1 MVAVKLNTLIISLF
15 VQGNSLNSWITFGAH
30 LDGIYASTLVLF
42 YPLYTWLQ
50 FSMWKTQSGWSML
63 FIYNFVAVVLRM
75 LSFGYDYHWSQLDS
89 HFDQEKH
96 VMRCSLCKLGKT
108 CYVVR
113 QVDCVAPTIHF
124 NVVLLLRYLF
134 LT

>member
-1 MVAVKLNTLIISLF
+1 
-15 VQGNSLNSWITFGAH
+15 
-30 LDGIYASTLVLF
+30 
-42 YPLYTWLQ
+42 
-50 FSMWKTQSGWSML
+50 
-63 FIYNFVAVVLRM
+63 LRM